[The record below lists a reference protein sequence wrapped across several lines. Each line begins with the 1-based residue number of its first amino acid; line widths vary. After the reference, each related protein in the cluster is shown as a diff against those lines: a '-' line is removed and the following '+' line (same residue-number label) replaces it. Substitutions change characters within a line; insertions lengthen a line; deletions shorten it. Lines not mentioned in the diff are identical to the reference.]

1 MLVRTWNLFHG
12 NTAPPRRRAYLR
24 EMVELVTA
32 DRPAVVCLQEVPLWA
47 LAHLEQWSGMRASG
61 AVAARPRLG
70 SVELGRLITELDR
83 GRFRSAFTGQANAI
97 LVDRAFE
104 DERAVVVSTSRERR
118 VVQSL
123 RLADGISVA
132 NFHVTGGA
140 PAELQLRRVLDS
152 VEGLGDRVILAGD
165 ANVLPNNGRF
175 YERLR
180 ELAFSE
186 PLAGCIDQVLVR
198 GLPSTPPVAWP
209 EERRR
214 LGALVLS
221 DHAPVE
227 LTVG

>member
-24 EMVELVTA
+24 EMVELLTA

-47 LAHLEQWSGMRASG
+47 LAHLEQWSGMHVSG
-61 AVAARPRLG
+61 AAAARPRLG
-70 SVELGRLITELDR
+70 SVELGRRITELDR

-104 DERAVVVSTSRERR
+104 DERAVVVSRRGERR

-123 RLADGISVA
+123 RLAEGISVA

-140 PAELQLRRVLDS
+140 PAEPQLERVLDS
-152 VEGLGDRVILAGD
+152 VEDLGDRIILAGD
-165 ANVLPNNGRF
+165 ANVLPGSGRF

-180 ELAFSE
+180 ELAFTA
-186 PLAGCIDQVLVR
+186 PLAGSIDQVVVR

-214 LGALVLS
+214 LAGLVLS